1 MKRRD
6 FLAAAAGGLA
16 SGMALGM
23 AGTASAEDFGPVTHL
38 PLPRFVS
45 LKGNQGYAR
54 RGPALTQRID
64 WVFTR
69 EGMPLKLTAE
79 FDHWRRVEDKDGLGG
94 WMHYTLISGMR
105 TVVVIKTM
113 ADLRALPDTE
123 APISARAEQ
132 NVIARLRAA
141 RQDWC
146 RISAGGQAGWVQ
158 KSAVWGVGADEI
170 IG

>member
-1 MKRRD
+1 M
-6 FLAAAAGGLA
+6 AAGGLA
-16 SGMALGM
+16 LGL
-23 AGTASAEDFGPVTHL
+23 AAPAAAAPAQAIELGPVTHL

-45 LKGNQGYAR
+45 LKGNQGFAR

-69 EGMPLKLTAE
+69 EGMPLQLTAE
-79 FDHWRRVEDKDGLGG
+79 FDHWRRVVDKDGLGG
-94 WMHYTLISGMR
+94 WIHYTLISGVR
-105 TVVVIKTM
+105 TVIVTKPM
-113 ADLRALPDTE
+113 ADLRALPDDQ
-123 APISARAEQ
+123 APVSARAEQ

-146 RISAGGQAGWVQ
+146 RISADGQGGWVE

-170 IG
+170 LS